1 MHKANIL
8 IVEDDGI
15 LATCLQ
21 EMVTRMDYAVAG
33 PLATGEEAI
42 TLVARKKVDLV
53 LMDIELAGA
62 ITGIETAEIICK
74 SLDVP
79 IVFLTGYSHD
89 PLLEQAKIAAPY
101 GYLIK
106 PVPEREL
113 AATLAMALHRHDL
126 DRELRQSKRALAES
140 ELRYRT
146 LANSGQALIWTSGPD
161 TLCNYF
167 NETWLRFTGRTLEQ
181 EMGNGWT
188 EGVHPEDFDHC
199 VHTYLT
205 AFDRREKFSMLY
217 RLRNA
222 DGEYRWLQDDGT
234 PRFDSAGTFLGYI
247 GHCLDISELKQAEAA
262 IKQNEARLESLLRIN
277 QHPAADVQ
285 EVLDF
290 TLNEA
295 ITLTGSTIGYIYFYN
310 ATKQEFTLNSWSG
323 VVMQQCAVVE
333 PQTVYHLEKTG
344 LWGEA
349 VRQGRPLVVND
360 FAAPNPLKKGVPQ
373 GHVPLER
380 YLTIPVFNEEQIVA
394 VVAVANKIEDY
405 NDSDTRQLTLMMD
418 AVWKIVQRK
427 QANEAL
433 RKSEAQY
440 RRIVQ
445 TALEGIWGMDAT
457 MRTTFV
463 NPHLAAMLG
472 YAPEEMLGRPIDD
485 FVWQEDLAD
494 HFLQVRDRQHGK
506 NSRYERRLRHKEG
519 HIVWTQVSATAVQD
533 SAGRFAGSFCMF
545 TDITERKQAEEERKR
560 LQVQLLQAQ
569 KMEAIGTLA
578 GGIAH
583 DFNNI
588 LGAVLGYAEMAR
600 DDSPQGS
607 TVARNLDKVL
617 EAGNRAASLIKQILA
632 FSRQDGSER
641 LAIDPARIVKEV
653 VNFLR
658 PSLPSTIA
666 INRHLTATRPVLAD
680 PTQIHQMLMNL
691 CTNAFHAMEQTG
703 GVLEIT
709 LSGRELTATDVG
721 QRPEIQAGDFVEI
734 SVSDTGPGIS
744 TEIQARIFDPYF
756 TTKGVGQGTGLGL
769 SIVHGIVA
777 EHGGFIICESEPG
790 HGATFRVF
798 LPAINGEVLPEATPP
813 EPISMGRECILL
825 VDDEEMLVEMGKTML
840 ERLGYEVI
848 TRTSSFEAL
857 TAFQNEPDRFDAV
870 ITDQTMPGMTGL
882 ELARRILQIRPN
894 LPIIL
899 CTGYSNLV
907 NEAKAKANGIK
918 GFAMKP
924 LNRKEVA
931 TLLKSVLNPAES
943 SAAET
948 APIDVGGAP

>member
-1 MHKANIL
+1 MLMHKANIL

-15 LATCLQ
+15 LAACLQ
-21 EMVTRMDYAVAG
+21 EMVTRMNYAVAG
-33 PLATGEEAI
+33 PLASGEEA
-42 TLVARKKVDLV
+42 VAFVASKEVDLV

-79 IVFLTGYSHD
+79 IVFLTGYSQD

-126 DRELRQSKRALAES
+126 DHELRQSKRALAES

-181 EMGNGWT
+181 EMGTGWT
-188 EGVHPEDFDHC
+188 EGVHPEDFDRC
-199 VHTYLT
+199 VHTYLA
-205 AFDRREKFSMLY
+205 AFDRREKFSMSY

-222 DGEYRWLQDDGT
+222 DGAYRWLQDDGT
-234 PRFDSAGTFLGYI
+234 PRFDSTGAFLGYI
-247 GHCLDISELKQAEAA
+247 GHCLDISDLKQAEAA

-277 QHPAADVQ
+277 QHSAAGVQ
-285 EVLDF
+285 ELLDF

-295 ITLTGSTIGYIYFYN
+295 ITLTGSTIGYIYFYD

-323 VVMQQCAVVE
+323 AVMRQCAVAE
-333 PQTVYHLEKTG
+333 PQAVYHLEKTG

-394 VVAVANKIEDY
+394 VVAVANKSEDY

-427 QANEAL
+427 QANKAL
-433 RKSEAQY
+433 RKSEEQY

-445 TALEGIWGMDAT
+445 TALEGIWGMDGT

-463 NPHLAAMLG
+463 NPQLAAMLG
-472 YAPEEMLGRPIDD
+472 YTSEEMLGRPIDE
-485 FVWQEDLAD
+485 FICQEDLHD
-494 HFLQVRDRQHGK
+494 HSLQMRQRQQGK
-506 NSRYERRLRHKEG
+506 NGRYERRLRHKEG
-519 HIVWTQVSATAVQD
+519 RIVWTQVSATSIQD

-545 TDITERKQAEEERKR
+545 TDITERKRTEEERKR
-560 LQVQLLQAQ
+560 LQGQLQQAQ

-588 LGAVLGYAEMAR
+588 LGAILGYAEMAR
-600 DDSPQGS
+600 DDSPSGS
-607 TVARNLDKVL
+607 AVAGNLDKVL
-617 EAGNRAASLIKQILA
+617 EAGNRAASLVKQILA
-632 FSRQDGSER
+632 FSRQSASER
-641 LAIDPARIVKEV
+641 IALDPVRIVKEV
-653 VNFLR
+653 VKLLR
-658 PSLPSTIA
+658 PSLPSTIVIRQQIA
-666 INRHLTATRPVLAD
+666 ATRSILAD
-680 PTQIHQMLMNL
+680 PTRLHQVLMNL

-703 GVLEIT
+703 GTLEIAVSCRV
-709 LSGRELTATDVG
+709 LSATDLDR
-721 QRPEIQAGDFVEI
+721 RPGIQPGEFVVLT
-734 SVSDTGPGIS
+734 VSDTGPGIS
-744 TEIQARIFDPYF
+744 PEIQARIFDPYF
-756 TTKGVGQGTGLGL
+756 TTKEVGQGTGLGL
-769 SIVHGIVA
+769 AIVHGIAA
-777 EHGGFIICESEPG
+777 EYGGFITCESEPG
-790 HGATFRVF
+790 NGATFRVF
-798 LPAINGEVLPEATPP
+798 LPAVSGEALPNNTTP
-813 EPISMGRECILL
+813 EPVSTGRERILL
-825 VDDEEMLVEMGKTML
+825 VDDEKILVEMGKIML
-840 ERLGYEVI
+840 ERLGYEV
-848 TRTSSFEAL
+848 TVHTDSLEAL

-870 ITDQTMPGMTGL
+870 VTDQTMPGMTGL
-882 ELARRILQIRPN
+882 DLARRILQIRPG
-894 LPIIL
+894 LPVIL

-907 NEAKAKANGIK
+907 NEVQAKACGIK

-924 LNRKEVA
+924 LTKKEISA
-931 TLLKSVLNPAES
+931 LLRTVLEPPVPL
-943 SAAET
+943 T
-948 APIDVGGAP
+948 AGVGEGAS